1 MPLFDRQ
8 DDDAPLTLVAIQFG
22 DPFRAQEFLSAATR
36 LAANG
41 HLTLKDAVFVA
52 ADADGK
58 TLVRE
63 TVDPSPGRSAIGGAL
78 WTSLFGL
85 LLAGPIGWVGG
96 LALGAGTGAVTAKLV
111 DLGIPDEWVDWFRK
125 AVQPGTVILALLVTH
140 LDENALVTETER
152 FSGAHLVYTNLDSI
166 GMRRLEEALGEPS
179 PEPQD
184 AAPADTP
191 PAVG

>member
-41 HLTLKDAVFVA
+41 HLTLKDA
-52 ADADGK
+52 
-58 TLVRE
+58 
-63 TVDPSPGRSAIGGAL
+63 
-78 WTSLFGL
+78 LFGL

-140 LDENALVTETER
+140 LYENALVTETER
-152 FSGAHLVYTNLDSI
+152 FS
-166 GMRRLEEALGEPS
+166 
-179 PEPQD
+179 
-184 AAPADTP
+184 
-191 PAVG
+191 